1 MKLRGMEWTPKIL
14 KLIYKGYPHQGPH
27 TKSTGSS
34 VAYATGAASF
44 LEGGKGEVR
53 SCFSKPTE
61 GFH

>member
-1 MKLRGMEWTPKIL
+1 MKLRGPPKSL
-14 KLIYKGYPHQGPH
+14 KLIYKGNPHLGPH
-27 TKSTGSS
+27 TNSTGSL

-44 LEGGKGEVR
+44 LEGGNGEVR